1 MSLQK
6 EILIVA
12 YRYWKTILKYLNYLE
27 WISIGENISI
37 LKTFQLMFVL
47 QLHAI
52 LNLIISF
59 SWLTTKP
66 KFACAEIS
74 LRNKITT
81 DKACNI
87 ILIYYNND
95 FWQKDTP
102 SFSTADHVT
111 NNVTIN
117 NIYPNKNFTHTFLS
131 SSPANTLKDWDK
143 GCLPHRKICQP
154 HASCRKTTR
163 SKQQIENRPL
173 FRKYQ
178 MLSNM
183 KAQNSTS
190 DIFFPSVSVFDA
202 RY

>member
-1 MSLQK
+1 M
-6 EILIVA
+6 
-12 YRYWKTILKYLNYLE
+12 
-27 WISIGENISI
+27 
-37 LKTFQLMFVL
+37 
-47 QLHAI
+47 
-52 LNLIISF
+52 
-59 SWLTTKP
+59 
-66 KFACAEIS
+66 
-74 LRNKITT
+74 
-81 DKACNI
+81 
-87 ILIYYNND
+87 IYYNND

-178 MLSNM
+178 MLSKCFSFRCPVLNFNQHYSKKQHEKQKTELQSYLQKPKK
-183 KAQNSTS
+183 KANLGMNVHFLTAESYRAVNWC
-190 DIFFPSVSVFDA
+190 FVFWKETLHS
-202 RY
+202 